1 VPDIP
6 AFIVNLKRL
15 RLVGRFGKFVLR
27 GQLRHPRA
35 RIGTSMRELT
45 IDGVR
50 IADDTD
56 CYVIAEIGHNH
67 QGDINKCKD
76 LFRTAKDCGAHA
88 VKLQKRDNRT
98 LFTRSMYDS
107 SYNSENAFGKTYGE
121 HREAL
126 EFGRD
131 EYKELQKFC
140 KEIGVTF
147 FSTAFDFNS
156 ADFLAEL
163 DVPAFK
169 LASGDI
175 INTPLLKHVAKI
187 GKPMVIS
194 TGGATPE
201 DVQRAYDAI
210 MPINHELCIM
220 QCTAGYPPAFE
231 ELNLRVIETYR
242 RSFPNTVIGFSSHDN
257 GIAMALIA
265 YMLGSRMVE
274 KHFTLNRAWKGSD
287 QAFSLERGGMRRM
300 VRDLQRARIS
310 LGDGIKRVY
319 PSEMKP
325 LEKMAKKIVA
335 ARDLPAGHVLTRD
348 DLALKSPN
356 DGLPPYELDNLI
368 GKRLRVALKAD
379 ATLAHNQV
387 EKETTG
393 SLSKAS

>member
-1 VPDIP
+1 
-6 AFIVNLKRL
+6 L
-15 RLVGRFGKFVLR
+15 
-27 GQLRHPRA
+27 
-35 RIGTSMRELT
+35 TRELT

-67 QGDINKCKD
+67 QGELDKCKD
-76 LFRTAKDCGAHA
+76 LFRAAKEAGANA

-98 LFTRSMYDS
+98 LFTRIMYDS
-107 SYNSENAFGKTYGE
+107 AYNSENAFGRTYGE

-131 EYKELQKFC
+131 QYKELQKFS

-147 FSTAFDFNS
+147 FSTAFDHNS

-163 DVPAFK
+163 DMPAYK

-194 TGGATPE
+194 TGGATFD

-210 MPINHELCIM
+210 MPINRQLCIM
-220 QCTAGYPPAFE
+220 QCTAGYPPEFE

-242 RSFPNTVIGFSSHDN
+242 TKFPDIVIGFSSHDN
-257 GIAMALIA
+257 GIAMALVG

-274 KHFTLNRAWKGSD
+274 KHFTINRAWKGSD
-287 QAFSLERGGMRRM
+287 QAFSLERDGMRRM
-300 VRDLQRARIS
+300 VRDLKRARIS
-310 LGDGIKRVY
+310 LGDGVKRVY
-319 PSEMKP
+319 PSEKKP

-335 ARDLPAGHVLTRD
+335 ARDLPAGHVLRRE

-356 DGLPPYELDNLI
+356 DGLPPYEVDNLI
-368 GKRLRVALKAD
+368 GKQLLMPLKVDANLAFDQVAAQP
-379 ATLAHNQV
+379 AT
-387 EKETTG
+387 
-393 SLSKAS
+393 KAS

>member
-1 VPDIP
+1 MSEE
-6 AFIVNLKRL
+6 R
-15 RLVGRFGKFVLR
+15 R
-27 GQLRHPRA
+27 
-35 RIGTSMRELT
+35 LT
-45 IDGVR
+45 IDGVE
-50 IADDTD
+50 IYDGGA
-56 CYVIAEIGHNH
+56 CYVVAEIGNNH
-67 QGDINKCKD
+67 QGSLEQAKQLIDA
-76 LFRTAKDCGAHA
+76 AKDCGVDA
-88 VKLQKRDNRT
+88 VKLQKRANRT
-98 LFTRSMYDS
+98 LYTREFFEQPY
-107 SYNSENAFGKTYGE
+107 ENEFSFGRTYGE

-265 YMLGSRMVE
+265 YMLGARMVE

-356 DGLPPYELDNLI
+356 DGLPPYELDNLF

-387 EKETTG
+387 ETETTG